1 MGLSFYAE
9 MQSESQADGRRRE
22 VELIQRSID
31 MLERAC
37 LSGAQSFAMI
47 EAVHFTSQLWTALLS
62 DLADRNNGLPA
73 ELKASLISIG
83 IWILRQAEALRSGN
97 SDNVNGIIGIQAIVR
112 DGLQ

>member
-9 MQSESQADGRRRE
+9 MQSESQADARRRE
-22 VELIQRSID
+22 AELIQRSID

-37 LSGAQSFAMI
+37 HTGIRSFAMV
-47 EAVHFTSQLWTALLS
+47 EAIHFTSQLWTALLT
-62 DLADRNNGLPA
+62 DLADRDNALPA

-83 IWILRQAEALRSGN
+83 IWILRQAEAVRSGETD
-97 SDNVNGIIGIQAIVR
+97 SVNGIIGIQAIVR